1 MAGGVLCSGQ
11 RPVCAYT
18 EANTKRQGSGN
29 RYAERNAHTNHRH
42 TETFLCAAVAA
53 YNLAPGS
60 LWAKSPN
67 HLVLRRPDNRKWFAW
82 IMDLPRA
89 TLGLSGEGRVDLPD
103 LKCADPLLRDLLRS
117 RAGYLPAYHMNRAG
131 WIGLLLDGSL
141 PLEEVLALLQK
152 SYEAAGSKAARRIAD
167 GPRTVPHCLAHAL
180 REDG

>member
-18 EANTKRQGSGN
+18 EANTKRQGRGN
-29 RYAERNAHTNHRH
+29 RYAERNPHTNHRH
-42 TETFLCAAVAA
+42 PETFLCAAVAA

-67 HLVLRRPDNRKWFAW
+67 HLV
-82 IMDLPRA
+82 
-89 TLGLSGEGRVDLPD
+89 
-103 LKCADPLLRDLLRS
+103 LRS

-180 REDG
+180 REDGDYRTGQTPLAQSEAPMSSSVSSCS

>member
-1 MAGGVLCSGQ
+1 MPNEMPTQTTAT
-11 RPVCAYT
+11 R
-18 EANTKRQGSGN
+18 
-29 RYAERNAHTNHRH
+29 
-42 TETFLCAAVAA
+42 ETFLRAAVAA

-117 RAGYLPAYHMNRAG
+117 RAGYQIGRAH
-131 WIGLLLDGSL
+131 
-141 PLEEVLALLQK
+141 V
-152 SYEAAGSKAARRIAD
+152 
-167 GPRTVPHCLAHAL
+167 
-180 REDG
+180 

>member
-1 MAGGVLCSGQ
+1 MPNEMPTQTTAT
-11 RPVCAYT
+11 R
-18 EANTKRQGSGN
+18 
-29 RYAERNAHTNHRH
+29 
-42 TETFLCAAVAA
+42 ETFLRAAVAA

-67 HLVLRRPDNRKWFAW
+67 HLV
-82 IMDLPRA
+82 
-89 TLGLSGEGRVDLPD
+89 
-103 LKCADPLLRDLLRS
+103 LRS

>member
-29 RYAERNAHTNHRH
+29 RYAERNAHTNR
-42 TETFLCAAVAA
+42 ETFLRAAVAA
-53 YNLAPGS
+53 YNLAPES

-117 RAGYLPAYHMNRAG
+117 RAG
-131 WIGLLLDGSL
+131 
-141 PLEEVLALLQK
+141 
-152 SYEAAGSKAARRIAD
+152 
-167 GPRTVPHCLAHAL
+167 
-180 REDG
+180 